1 MKTNQPKTIYYNWK
15 DKADF
20 AYFAFYTS
28 QALNN
33 TSIILKNISEIIEN
47 KVDKTNDDN
56 QLFSNAQVIKILESN
71 NSVAQKSVIN
81 LLDSNLPFSVKSISD
96 PFLVKNRLSYFL
108 WLLKNFRNEY
118 AHYHERE
125 LDSRT
130 TLDREE
136 DLKKRENLNKR
147 FSKYD
152 FADELLKLKKSAVEE
167 LEKRLKINN
176 KELESDSV
184 YKSFKNR
191 FLKISS
197 RQNFTEEDFI
207 FFLCLFLSTKETMQ
221 LLNGIKG
228 KKNTTTEE
236 FQWIRR
242 VFTIFNAKR
251 FQNKIKSDNPKEA
264 FILNIVNDLAKIPIH
279 LKKYLTEEAKE
290 KLIYT
295 VQETEDEEGNIVEQK
310 SEAVTKHD
318 EMFSYRCLQY
328 LELFGFAKNINFNI
342 NLGKVF
348 INKPYK
354 KTIIN
359 DEYDRFLDKEI
370 HTFGKLK
377 DFDDSYFKGYIER
390 KETEN
395 GVVTTFKQPLK
406 FYSPK
411 YHFSNNRIGIKLY
424 NKNLKLELKEYDE
437 DGKFVVINNQPDYF
451 LSENAIPYF
460 TYCMINFG
468 EDKTLGVIK
477 NIETNF
483 KRFLNDVSIGKS
495 IKVQEI
501 EQNYSLK
508 IGWIPSL
515 IRDNLFRDNDK
526 TFEEVVKEKI
536 NSLKEETQKLIENNN
551 KKPEDRDRNIKF
563 SFKKGDLATF
573 VAKDIIYFMESK
585 EEIVNGKK
593 VVSKLSSIEYD
604 VLQSKLAFYGKHEED
619 LKLLFKKWNL
629 NERHPFLKDVSMEKV
644 EDRRGFK
651 RQIGIKKF
659 FKNYIYQRKYWLND
673 LKLEINKENY
683 HFVDD
688 YKVCKNDTQI
698 KAYASNL
705 LNHTIYLPN
714 DLFSDLILENS
725 NFAVE
730 KANTNFLI
738 SKNLEYFGNQWFY
751 NKENYQQGLDT
762 YQSHLRDKQIRKA
775 ITLDRL
781 YWNMLK
787 INTQIPEFSQ
797 IFEQNNLAAYNSEQ
811 TLLEKQ
817 IRMSSNF
824 KLAKEDFRYL
834 DFDRDF
840 EIKIEGYRKIKDFG
854 IFRHLIKDRRV
865 PSILAFYT
873 KYKKLGSI
881 NEEIIRNEILDFEY
895 YKISI
900 LKRVLEI
907 DKQIYNNLI
916 GKNISIH
923 EKFSENVNKLYL
935 ENQKLANKIIEIRNK
950 LLHNKVPEINLEN
963 IQETFSETLFLEMEK
978 SCNELERLI

>member
-15 DKADF
+15 DKEDC
-20 AYFAFYTS
+20 AYFAFYTN

-33 TSIILKNISEIIEN
+33 ASIILKNISEIIEN
-47 KVDKTNDDN
+47 KADKTNDDN
-56 QLFSNAQVIKILESN
+56 QLFSNAQVINILGDN
-71 NSVAQKSVIN
+71 NNPIAQKSAIN

-96 PFLVKNRLSYFL
+96 PFLIKKRLSYFL
-108 WLLKNFRNEY
+108 WILKNFRNEY

-136 DLKKRENLNKR
+136 DFKKRENLNKR

-152 FADELLKLKKSAVEE
+152 FADELLKLKKSAVEQ
-167 LEKRLKINN
+167 LEKRLKIDD

-191 FLKISS
+191 FLKCSS
-197 RQNFTEEDFI
+197 KQNFTEEDFI
-207 FFLCLFLSTKETMQ
+207 FFLSLFLNTRETMQ

-228 KKNTTTEE
+228 KKNATTEE

-242 VFTIFNAKR
+242 VFTVFNAKR
-251 FQNKIKSDNPKEA
+251 FQPKIKSDNPEEA
-264 FILNIVNDLAKIPIH
+264 LILNIVNDLAKIPIH

-295 VQETEDEEGNIVEQK
+295 IQETEDVEGNIIEQK

-328 LELFGFAKNINFNI
+328 LELFGFTKKINFNI

-348 INKPYK
+348 IKKPYK
-354 KTIIN
+354 KTIIH

-377 DFDDSYFKGYIER
+377 DFDDTYFDGYVER

-395 GVVTTFKQPLK
+395 GVVTTFTQPLK

-411 YHFSNNRIGIKLY
+411 YHFSNNRIGINIEKEIKKIIL
-424 NKNLKLELKEYDE
+424 KNYDSE
-437 DGKFVVINNQPDYF
+437 GNFFIINNSPDYF
-451 LSENAIPYF
+451 LSENAIAYF
-460 TYCMINFG
+460 TYCMINFD

-477 NIETNF
+477 KFETNF
-483 KRFLNDVSIGKS
+483 KKFLKDVSIGKS
-495 IKVQEI
+495 IKVEEI

-515 IRDNLFRDNDK
+515 IRDNLFQK
-526 TFEEVVKEKI
+526 HTTTFQEVVTKKI
-536 NSLKEETQKLIENNN
+536 NSLKEETEKLIENNN
-551 KKPEDRDRNIKF
+551 KKPEDRDKNFKF

-573 VAKDIIYFMESK
+573 VAKDIIYFMKPK
-585 EEIVNGKK
+585 EEIIKGKK

-619 LKLLFKKWNL
+619 LKTLFKKWNL
-629 NERHPFLKDVSMEKV
+629 YERHPFLKKVSMERTK
-644 EDRRGFK
+644 RGFK
-651 RQIGIKKF
+651 IGIKKF
-659 FKNYIYQRKYWLND
+659 FENYIYQRKYWLND
-673 LKLEINKENY
+673 LELEINKESF

-688 YKVCKNDTQI
+688 YKVSKNETQI
-698 KAYASNL
+698 KSYASNL

-714 DLFSDLILENS
+714 DLFSDLILKNS
-725 NFAVE
+725 NFTVE
-730 KANTNFLI
+730 KANINFLI

-751 NKENYQQGLDT
+751 NKENYQKGLDT

-775 ITLDRL
+775 ITFDRL
-781 YWNMLK
+781 YCNMLK
-787 INTQIPEFSQ
+787 INTQIPELSL
-797 IFEQNNLAAYNSEQ
+797 IFEQNNLSAYNSEQ

-834 DFDRDF
+834 DFDKDF
-840 EIKIEGYRKIKDFG
+840 EIKIEGNRKIKDFG

-865 PSILAFYT
+865 PSILAFYA
-873 KYKKLGSI
+873 KYKNLGSI
-881 NEEIIRNEILDFEY
+881 NEEIIRNEILDFED

-900 LKRVLEI
+900 LKRILEI
-907 DKQIYNNLI
+907 DQKIYNFLI
-916 GKNISIH
+916 SESIAIS
-923 EKFSENVNKLYL
+923 EKFSVNMDKLNL
-935 ENQKLANKIIEIRNK
+935 ENQRLANKIIEIRNK
-950 LLHNKVPEINLEN
+950 LLHNKVPEINIEN
-963 IQETFSETLFLEMEK
+963 IKETFSETLFLEMEK